1 MPDIPVVENTDLPA
15 FKFDRYELSE
25 LPNAEPIADDD
36 SPSIADPTLDPPN
49 PALLASSFAM
59 LDPFLLTDDDGL
71 VDDPVLLLIIES
83 LKVEPAFDPVND
95 PLTFDPVEEPTVE
108 EPTFD
113 PGDDCGLGDEFS
125 LSGEDE
131 ALLSMVL
138 PNLLPALLP
147 AAEPVAS
154 DKLLLMVDP
163 AFEPASEPM
172 YESSADE
179 GILEPSPDLKPEP
192 VSESSVE
199 DTSLDDPVSDD
210 PSADD
215 GPKPSIADLM
225 PDPVPE
231 I

>member
-15 FKFDRYELSE
+15 FKFDRFELSE

-36 SPSIADPTLDPPN
+36 SPSIADPTLDPSN
-49 PALLASSFAM
+49 PASLASSFAM
-59 LDPFLLTDDDGL
+59 LDPFLLTDDDEL
-71 VDDPVLLLIIES
+71 VDDPVLLPIIEP
-83 LKVEPAFDPVND
+83 LKVEPAFDPV
-95 PLTFDPVEEPTVE
+95 EEPTIE
-108 EPTFD
+108 GPTFD

-131 ALLSMVL
+131 TLLSMVL
-138 PNLLPALLP
+138 LNLLPALLP
-147 AAEPVAS
+147 AAEPVAP

-163 AFEPASEPM
+163 AFEPASEPV

-179 GILEPSPDLKPEP
+179 GILEPSPDSKPEP

-199 DTSLDDPVSDD
+199 DTSLDDPESDD

-215 GPKPSIADLM
+215 ELKPSIADLV